1 MSNYS
6 NKINILFV
14 CLGNICRSPMAQGV
28 FANYVAKHNLQDKFG
43 LIDSCGTS
51 AYHIGSRPDS
61 RTLSVLKK
69 HEIILDHQARQ
80 LCKDDFQKFDYILVM
95 DISNLEDV
103 NYKRPKNC
111 HAKIKLFGDY
121 GMKNEERIV
130 YDPYYG
136 GIEDFE
142 KIFTQLSSF
151 SEGFCHDVLGK

>member
-1 MSNYS
+1 MSSYS
-6 NKINILFV
+6 DKINVLFV
-14 CLGNICRSPMAQGV
+14 CLGNICRSPMSQGV
-28 FANYVAKHNLQDKFG
+28 FADYVVKHNLQDRFG

-51 AYHIGSRPDS
+51 AYHIGSKPDS
-61 RTLSVLKK
+61 RTLSVLQKNGINLN
-69 HEIILDHQARQ
+69 HRARQ
-80 LCKDDFQKFDYILVM
+80 LHREDFKNFDYILVM
-95 DISNLEDV
+95 DTLNLEDV
-103 NYKRPKNC
+103 NYKRPKDC

-151 SEGFCHDVLGK
+151 SEGFCYNVLGK